1 MRMMMMMKRRM
12 NLSLLLE
19 EMRQLKVGSQLG
31 RMMLMRRRGEWNML
45 KSAMNLIGFF
55 SLNMKK
61 QLLVKNILPNY

>member
-31 RMMLMRRRGEWNML
+31 RMMLMRRRGECNML
-45 KSAMNLIGFF
+45 KSAINLIRFF
-55 SLNMKK
+55 FLEHEKTAISEEYLA
-61 QLLVKNILPNY
+61 

>member
-1 MRMMMMMKRRM
+1 MRMMLMMKRRM

-45 KSAMNLIGFF
+45 KSAINLIGFF
-55 SLNMKK
+55 F
-61 QLLVKNILPNY
+61 P